1 MSKTLW
7 NVMFLSRKTLLQ
19 LFEKISKQDIVE
31 NYLKQT
37 LTSY

>member
-19 LFEKISKQDIVE
+19 LFENISKQDIVE